1 MAVPSA
7 WAATWKGKEICM
19 ICFIRRV
26 GVGVVQFDDM
36 DSMYPRLSRL
46 LHSVD
51 TVDEDEQSTDDD
63 DEENFQSCRST
74 R

>member
-1 MAVPSA
+1 
-7 WAATWKGKEICM
+7 M

-51 TVDEDEQSTDDD
+51 TVDEDKQSTDDD
-63 DEENFQSCRST
+63 NEENFQSCRST